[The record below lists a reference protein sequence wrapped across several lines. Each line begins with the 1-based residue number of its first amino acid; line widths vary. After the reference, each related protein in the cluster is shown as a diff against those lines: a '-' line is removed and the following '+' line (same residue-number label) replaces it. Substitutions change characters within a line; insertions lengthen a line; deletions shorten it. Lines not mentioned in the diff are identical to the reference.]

1 MKVKD
6 FLGNE
11 WKIDCMGCAIGK
23 GTMQVPGGFIQ
34 RTPHFC
40 VHQDPLVPI
49 AGFSVIASKRHI
61 RSISEMHDV
70 EYEEL
75 SRLMRDVLL
84 AIKKATSVEELTL
97 VQEERSAHFHLWF
110 FPWTQEIIGRYGE
123 PSLTKI
129 REIMMEYRAR
139 PIDPSEWK
147 ELETVINRMRA
158 QIEGG

>member
-1 MKVKD
+1 VKTTD
-6 FLGNE
+6 FLGQVWDIE
-11 WKIDCMGCAIGK
+11 CMGCAIGK

-49 AGFSVIASKRHI
+49 EGFLVIASKRHI
-61 RSISEMHDV
+61 RSISEMHDA

-75 SRLMRDVLL
+75 SRLIRIVLF
-84 AIKKATSVEELTL
+84 AIKKATGVEELTL

-110 FPWTQEIIGRYGE
+110 FPWTQEIVERYGE

-129 REIMMEYRAR
+129 RDIMSEYRAR
-139 PIDPSEWK
+139 PIDPSKWK
-147 ELETVINRMRA
+147 ELETVINKMRS